1 MMMKK
6 TGYVLMVFPAT
17 GLFLVGRHM
26 ESLKRVHYNVG
37 KMVIY
42 QTRKEAEAAK
52 CRKERPLKEKH
63 PGLYRVHIQEVEY
76 RIAQKL
82 I

>member
-1 MMMKK
+1 MKK
-6 TGYVLMVFPAT
+6 TGFVLMVFPAT

-26 ESLKRVHYNVG
+26 ESPKRVHYNVG

-42 QTRKEAEAAK
+42 QTRKEAVAAK
-52 CRKERPLKEKH
+52 RLCALDLKDKYTEQYH
-63 PGLYRVHIQEVEY
+63 VHIQEVEY